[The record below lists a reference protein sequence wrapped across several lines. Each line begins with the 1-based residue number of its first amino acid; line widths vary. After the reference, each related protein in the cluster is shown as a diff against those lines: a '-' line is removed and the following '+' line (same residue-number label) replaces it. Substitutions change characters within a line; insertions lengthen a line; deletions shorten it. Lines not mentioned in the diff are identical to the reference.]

1 MKTLKI
7 DVSDCVT
14 ADDVFQRLLAILDS
28 PDWHG
33 RNLDALWDSITSDIN
48 GLLPPYAIEVVGRDD
63 VPKPV
68 SVLLARI
75 QTLFEEA
82 QKDENIRVEFRFV

>member
-1 MKTLKI
+1 MKTFKI
-7 DVSDCVT
+7 DVSDCMT
-14 ADDVFQRLLAILDS
+14 ADDVYQRLLAILDP

-48 GLLPPYAIEVVGRDD
+48 GVLPPYAIEVVGRDG

-75 QTLFEEA
+75 QTVFERA
-82 QKDENIRVEFRFV
+82 QID